1 MSLCKQFEL
10 MNTIRYKFSLIVLA
24 WLSFGFLLASCSKS
38 DSESSDLLNFSDDT
52 TAAAQLVSEANEDLN
67 KIKIKYKENETKI
80 EDLKEAMKNN
90 DVEKVKKIS
99 DDLVYIIN
107 DGMALG
113 ESAIEKIG
121 KAQEM
126 SINPD
131 FKEYLQLKELSLQK
145 QMDAFENYRQAA
157 LSLRDGYNPKDEKQR
172 EAVKTEFAT
181 RNDNVQ
187 KIMEEAKKYSKEAND
202 LAKNSAKKDN

>member
-1 MSLCKQFEL
+1 MKINPFKYALV
-10 MNTIRYKFSLIVLA
+10 VLA
-24 WLSFGFLLASCSKS
+24 WLSLCSVFS
-38 DSESSDLLNFSDDT
+38 ACGTGDSESSDLLSFSDET

-67 KIKIKYKENETKI
+67 KIKVKYKENETKR

-113 ESAIEKIG
+113 ESAIEKIS

-126 SINPD
+126 SINSD

-157 LSLRDGYNPKDEKQR
+157 RSLRDGYNPKDEKQR

-181 RNDNVQ
+181 RNDNFQ
-187 KIMEEAKKYSKEAND
+187 KIMDEAKKYSKQAND
-202 LAKNSAKKDN
+202 LAKASAKK